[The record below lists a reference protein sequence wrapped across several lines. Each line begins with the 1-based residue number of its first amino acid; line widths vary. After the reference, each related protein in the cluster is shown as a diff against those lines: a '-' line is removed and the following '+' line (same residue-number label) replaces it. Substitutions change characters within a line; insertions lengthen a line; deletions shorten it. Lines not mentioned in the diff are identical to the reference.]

1 MEKDMTNLLGKTALV
16 TGGSRGI
23 GAAIA
28 TRLAQE
34 GADVAITYAKGKDA
48 AEKVVAKITASGRRG
63 LAIVADSADADAVKT
78 AVAATVDAFGRLDIL
93 INNAGIF
100 PYGPFEEA
108 SVEEIDRTLAIHARA
123 AFVAAQAASPH
134 MGKGGRIIS
143 IGSNLGER
151 VPHPGVS
158 LYAMSKSALIGLT
171 RGLARDLG
179 DRGITVNLVQP
190 GSTAT
195 DMNPPE
201 GESAEEQ
208 RARTALGHYGSADDV
223 AATVVHL
230 ASDTARQI
238 TGASILVDG
247 GANA

>member
-1 MEKDMTNLLGKTALV
+1 MSHLLGKTALV
-16 TGGSRGI
+16 TGASRGI

-28 TRLAQE
+28 RKLAQD
-34 GADVAITYAKGKDA
+34 GADVAITYAKGRTLADA
-48 AEKVVAKITASGRRG
+48 VVADIKALGRRG
-63 LAIVADSADADAVKT
+63 LAIAADSADADAVRQ
-78 AVAATVDAFGRLDIL
+78 AVAETAKTFGRLDIL
-93 INNAGIF
+93 INNAGVF
-100 PYGPFEEA
+100 PYGPFEEVSLA
-108 SVEEIDRTLAIHARA
+108 EFDRTMAIHARA
-123 AFVAAQAASPH
+123 AFVAAQAAAAH

-158 LYAMSKSALIGLT
+158 LYAMTKSALTGFT

-179 DRGITVNLVQP
+179 ERGITVNLVQP

-201 GESAEEQ
+201 GESADDQ
-208 RARTALGHYGSADDV
+208 RARTALGHYGAAEDI
-223 AATVVHL
+223 AATVAHL
-230 ASDTARQI
+230 ASDAARQI

>member
-1 MEKDMTNLLGKTALV
+1 MTHLSGKAALV

-28 TRLAQE
+28 RRLAEE
-34 GADVAITYAKGKDA
+34 GADVAVTYVI
-48 AEKVVAKITASGRRG
+48 AEIKALGRQGVAIA
-63 LAIVADSADADAVKT
+63 ADSADAEAIKE
-78 AVAATVDAFGRLDIL
+78 AVAETVRTLGRLDIL
-93 INNAGIF
+93 VNNAGVF
-100 PYGPFEEA
+100 PYGPFEEVSLA
-108 SVEEIDRTLAIHARA
+108 EFDRTMAIHARA
-123 AFVAAQAASPH
+123 AFVAAQAATPY

-158 LYAMSKSALIGLT
+158 LYAMSKSALIGFT

-179 DRGITVNLVQP
+179 ERGITVNLVQP

-201 GESAEEQ
+201 GESADAQ
-208 RARTALGHYGSADDV
+208 RSLTALGHYGAAEDV
-223 AATVVHL
+223 AATVAYL
-230 ASDTARQI
+230 AGEAARQI

>member
-1 MEKDMTNLLGKTALV
+1 MTHLSGKAALV
-16 TGGSRGI
+16 TGGGRGI

-28 TRLAQE
+28 KRLAQE
-34 GADVAITYAKGKDA
+34 GADVAITYAKGKA
-48 AEKVVAKITASGRRG
+48 QAEDVLAEIEALGRRG
-63 LAIVADSADADAVKT
+63 LVIAADSADAEAVRRAVAEAVKT
-78 AVAATVDAFGRLDIL
+78 FGRLDIL
-93 INNAGIF
+93 VNNAGVF
-100 PYGPFEEA
+100 PYGPFEDVP
-108 SVEEIDRTLAIHARA
+108 VEEFDRTMAIHARA
-123 AFVAAQAASPH
+123 AFVAAQAAVAH

-158 LYAMSKSALIGLT
+158 LYAMSKSALIGFT

-179 DRGITVNLVQP
+179 PRGITVNLVQP

-195 DMNPPE
+195 DMNPPDSE
-201 GESAEEQ
+201 NADAQ
-208 RARTALGHYGSADDV
+208 RARIALGHYGHADDI
-223 AATVVHL
+223 AATVTHL
-230 ASDTARQI
+230 AGEGARQI

>member
-1 MEKDMTNLLGKTALV
+1 
-16 TGGSRGI
+16 
-23 GAAIA
+23 
-28 TRLAQE
+28 
-34 GADVAITYAKGKDA
+34 
-48 AEKVVAKITASGRRG
+48 
-63 LAIVADSADADAVKT
+63 VKR
-78 AVAATVDAFGRLDIL
+78 AVAATIEAFGRLDIL
-93 INNAGIF
+93 VNNAGVF
-100 PYGPFEEA
+100 PYGPFEEV
-108 SVEEIDRTLAIHARA
+108 SLQEFDRTMAIHARA
-123 AFVAAQAASPH
+123 AFIAAQAATPH

-158 LYAMSKSALIGLT
+158 LYAMSKSALIGFT

-179 DRGITVNLVQP
+179 ERGITVNLVQP

-201 GESAEEQ
+201 GESADDQ
-208 RARTALGHYGSADDV
+208 RARTALGHYGSADDI
-223 AATVVHL
+223 AATVAHL
-230 ASDTARQI
+230 ASDAARQI

>member
-1 MEKDMTNLLGKTALV
+1 MTHLSGKAALV
-16 TGGSRGI
+16 TGGGRGI

-28 TRLAQE
+28 KRLARE
-34 GADVAITYAKGKDA
+34 GADVAITYAKGKA
-48 AEKVVAKITASGRRG
+48 QAEDVLAEIKALGRRG
-63 LAIVADSADADAVKT
+63 LVIAADSADADAVRK
-78 AVAATVDAFGRLDIL
+78 AVAEAVKAFGRLDIL
-93 INNAGIF
+93 VNNAGVF
-100 PYGPFEEA
+100 PYGPFEEV
-108 SVEEIDRTLAIHARA
+108 SLEEFDRTMAIHARA
-123 AFVAAQAASPH
+123 AFVAAQAASQH

-158 LYAMSKSALIGLT
+158 LYAMSKSALIGFT

-179 DRGITVNLVQP
+179 ERGITVNLVQP

-195 DMNPPE
+195 DMNPAE
-201 GESAEEQ
+201 GESADAQ
-208 RARTALGHYGSADDV
+208 RALTALGHYGSADDI

-230 ASDTARQI
+230 AGEGARQI
-238 TGASILVDG
+238 TGAAILVDG

>member
-1 MEKDMTNLLGKTALV
+1 MSSLSGKTALV
-16 TGGSRGI
+16 TGASRGI

-28 TRLAQE
+28 RKLAEE
-34 GADVAITYAKGKDA
+34 GADVAITYAKERDA
-48 AEKVVAKITASGRRG
+48 ALKVVSDIEALGRRG
-63 LAIVADSADADAVKT
+63 LAIRADSAEADQVRQ
-78 AVAATVDAFGRLDIL
+78 AVAETVKEFGHLDIL
-93 INNAGIF
+93 VNNAGVF
-100 PYGPFEEA
+100 PYGPFEAVSLAEF
-108 SVEEIDRTLAIHARA
+108 DRTMAIHARA

-134 MGKGGRIIS
+134 LSKGGRIIS

-151 VPHPGVS
+151 VPHGGVS
-158 LYAMSKSALIGLT
+158 LYAMSKSALIGFT

-195 DMNPPE
+195 DMNPGE
-201 GESAEEQ
+201 GEGADAQ
-208 RARTALGHYGSADDV
+208 RARTALGHFGAADDV
-223 AATVVHL
+223 ASTVAHL
-230 ASDTARQI
+230 ASDAARQI

>member
-1 MEKDMTNLLGKTALV
+1 MTHLSGKAALV
-16 TGGSRGI
+16 TGGGRGI

-28 TRLAQE
+28 KRLAKE
-34 GADVAITYAKGKDA
+34 GADVAITYAKGKA
-48 AEKVVAKITASGRRG
+48 QAEDVLAEIKALGRRG
-63 LAIVADSADADAVKT
+63 LVISADSADADAVRK
-78 AVAATVDAFGRLDIL
+78 AVAEAVKAFGRLDIL
-93 INNAGIF
+93 VNNAGVF
-100 PYGPFEEA
+100 PYGPFEEV
-108 SVEEIDRTLAIHARA
+108 SLEEFDRTMAIHARA
-123 AFVAAQAASPH
+123 AFVAAQAASRH

-158 LYAMSKSALIGLT
+158 LYAMSKSALIGFT

-179 DRGITVNLVQP
+179 ERGITVNLVQP

-195 DMNPPE
+195 DMNPAE
-201 GESAEEQ
+201 GEGADAQ
-208 RARTALGHYGSADDV
+208 RALTALGHYGSADDI
-223 AATVVHL
+223 AATVAHL
-230 ASDTARQI
+230 AGEGARQI